1 MKIWKKIVPV
11 KNVDMNAIVVM
22 VVLVVVVN
30 VNVATVNMNLTKP
43 TTHNMPG
50 INNLWGSV
58 TEAVGNMIGIQN
70 SGEANFVE
78 QWGNNY
84 HGKADDK
91 KKQRAFDVITS
102 DYKVPGE
109 AIESINKSAY
119 IFDGDMWFDAD
130 FISDSLKKI
139 GAIESNYTTKKQR
152 GEGPARS
159 YWQVE
164 PSTAKSLLNNSS
176 ALFGPKFNETFAQY
190 AEGDKTAS
198 EILAGKSTK
207 DLQTLIESDSDLG
220 AAFATA
226 KIITT
231 FET

>member
-1 MKIWKKIVPV
+1 M
-11 KNVDMNAIVVM
+11 NVIAVM
-22 VVLVVVVN
+22 VVLVVVGSA
-30 VNVATVNMNLTKP
+30 NVATANTVTKP
-43 TTHNMPG
+43 TTHNMAG
-50 INNLWGSV
+50 INSLWGSIS
-58 TEAVGNMIGIQN
+58 ESVGNMLGISN
-70 SGEANFVE
+70 SAEANFVE
-78 QWGNNY
+78 QWGDNY
-84 HGKADDK
+84 HGKADDDK
-91 KKQRAFDVITS
+91 RQRAFSVLTS
-102 DYKVPGE
+102 DYEVPAD

-119 IFDGDMWFDAD
+119 IFDGDMGFGAD

-139 GAIESNYTTKKQR
+139 GAIESNYTTKKQK

-226 KIITT
+226 KMITT

>member
-1 MKIWKKIVPV
+1 VELVKRVVMPVIVT
-11 KNVDMNAIVVM
+11 M
-22 VVLVVVVN
+22 VVLVAVVN
-30 VNVATVNMNLTKP
+30 VSVATVSMNLTKQ
-43 TTHNMPG
+43 TTHNMAG
-50 INNLWGSV
+50 INSLWGSI
-58 TEAVGNMIGIQN
+58 TESVGNMLGISN
-70 SGEANFVE
+70 SAEANFVE

-84 HGKADDK
+84 HGKAGDD
-91 KKQRAFDVITS
+91 KKQRAFSVLTS
-102 DYKVPGE
+102 DYKVPTD

-119 IFDGDMWFDAD
+119 IFDGDGGFDAD

-164 PSTAKSLLNNSS
+164 PATAKSLLNNSS

-207 DLQTLIESDSDLG
+207 DLQTLMESDSDLG

-226 KIITT
+226 KMITT

>member
-1 MKIWKKIVPV
+1 
-11 KNVDMNAIVVM
+11 MNAIVVM

-70 SGEANFVE
+70 SAEANFVE
-78 QWGNNY
+78 QWGENY

-91 KKQRAFDVITS
+91 KKQRAFNVLTS
-102 DYKVPGE
+102 DYEIPGE
-109 AIESINKSAY
+109 ALESINKSAY
-119 IFDGDMWFDAD
+119 IFDGDMGFGAD

-139 GAIESNYTTKKQR
+139 GAIESNYTTKKQK

-198 EILAGKSTK
+198 EVLAGKSTK
-207 DLQTLIESDSDLG
+207 ELQTLIESDSDLG

>member
-1 MKIWKKIVPV
+1 MYIVIM
-11 KNVDMNAIVVM
+11 NVIAVM
-22 VVLVVVVN
+22 VVLVVVGSA
-30 VNVATVNMNLTKP
+30 NVATANTVTKP
-43 TTHNMPG
+43 TTHNMAG
-50 INNLWGSV
+50 IPNLWGSV
-58 TEAVGNMIGIQN
+58 LEAAGNIIGIRG
-70 SGEANFVE
+70 SSEANFVD
-78 QWGNNY
+78 QWGDNY
-84 HGKADDK
+84 HGKASKD
-91 KKQRAFDVITS
+91 KKQRAFEVLTS
-102 DYKVPGE
+102 DYEVPGE

-119 IFDGDMWFDAD
+119 IFDGDMGFDAD
-130 FISDSLKKI
+130 YISDSLKKI
-139 GAIESNYTTKKQR
+139 GAIESNYLTKKQK

-207 DLQTLIESDSDLG
+207 ELQTLIESDSDLG

-226 KIITT
+226 KMITT

>member
-1 MKIWKKIVPV
+1 
-11 KNVDMNAIVVM
+11 
-22 VVLVVVVN
+22 
-30 VNVATVNMNLTKP
+30 
-43 TTHNMPG
+43 MPG

-58 TEAVGNMIGIQN
+58 TEAVGNMIGITN
-70 SGEANFVE
+70 SKEGNLAE
-78 QWGNNY
+78 QWSNNY
-84 HGKADDK
+84 HGKGDK
-91 KKQRAFDVITS
+91 KKEQRALGVLTS
-102 DYKVPGE
+102 DYTIPGE

-119 IFDGDMWFDAD
+119 IFDGDMGFDAET
-130 FISDSLKKI
+130 ITENLKGI

-164 PSTAKSLLNNSS
+164 PATAKSLLNNSS

-190 AEGDKTAS
+190 AEGDKAAS

-207 DLQTLIESDSDLG
+207 ELQTLIESDSDLG

-226 KIITT
+226 KMITT

>member
-1 MKIWKKIVPV
+1 
-11 KNVDMNAIVVM
+11 MNAIVVM

-70 SGEANFVE
+70 SAEANFVE
-78 QWGNNY
+78 QWGENY

-91 KKQRAFDVITS
+91 KKQRAFNVLTS
-102 DYKVPGE
+102 DYEIPGE
-109 AIESINKSAY
+109 ALESINKSAY
-119 IFDGDMWFDAD
+119 IFDGDMGFGAD

-139 GAIESNYTTKKQR
+139 GAIESNYTTKKQK

-207 DLQTLIESDSDLG
+207 ELQTLIESDSDLG

-226 KIITT
+226 KMITT

>member
-1 MKIWKKIVPV
+1 
-11 KNVDMNAIVVM
+11 MNAIVVM

-70 SGEANFVE
+70 SSEANFVE
-78 QWGNNY
+78 QWGENY

-91 KKQRAFDVITS
+91 KKQRAFNVLTS
-102 DYKVPGE
+102 DYEIPGE
-109 AIESINKSAY
+109 ALESINKSAY
-119 IFDGDMWFDAD
+119 IFDGDMGFGAD

-139 GAIESNYTTKKQR
+139 GAIESNYTTKKQK

-226 KIITT
+226 KMITT

>member
-1 MKIWKKIVPV
+1 M
-11 KNVDMNAIVVM
+11 NVIAVM
-22 VVLVVVVN
+22 VVLVVVGSA
-30 VNVATVNMNLTKP
+30 NVATANTVTKP

-58 TEAVGNMIGIQN
+58 TEAVGNMIGIQG
-70 SGEANFVE
+70 SAEANLAE
-78 QWGNNY
+78 QWANNY

-91 KKQRAFDVITS
+91 KKQRAFEVLTS

-119 IFDGDMWFDAD
+119 IFDGDMGFGAD

-139 GAIESNYTTKKQR
+139 GAIESNYTTKKQK

-198 EILAGKSTK
+198 EVLAGKSIK

>member
-1 MKIWKKIVPV
+1 M
-11 KNVDMNAIVVM
+11 NVIAVM
-22 VVLVVVVN
+22 VVLVVVGSA
-30 VNVATVNMNLTKP
+30 NVATANTVTKP

-50 INNLWGSV
+50 INDLWGSV
-58 TEAVGNMIGIQN
+58 TEAVGNMVGIQG
-70 SGEANFVE
+70 SGDANFVE

-119 IFDGDMWFDAD
+119 IFDGDMGFDAD
-130 FISDSLKKI
+130 FISNSLKKI

-198 EILAGKSTK
+198 EVLAGKYTK

>member
-1 MKIWKKIVPV
+1 M
-11 KNVDMNAIVVM
+11 NVIAVM
-22 VVLVVVVN
+22 VVLVVVGSA
-30 VNVATVNMNLTKP
+30 NVATANTVTKP

-70 SGEANFVE
+70 SAEANFVE
-78 QWGNNY
+78 QWGENY
-84 HGKADDK
+84 HGKAGDD
-91 KKQRAFDVITS
+91 KKQRAFSVLTS
-102 DYKVPGE
+102 DYEVPAD

-119 IFDGDMWFDAD
+119 IFDGDMGFGAD

-139 GAIESNYTTKKQR
+139 GAIESNYTTKKQK

-198 EILAGKSTK
+198 EVLAGKSTK
-207 DLQTLIESDSDLG
+207 ELQTLIESDSDLG

>member
-1 MKIWKKIVPV
+1 M
-11 KNVDMNAIVVM
+11 NVIVVI
-22 VVLVVVVN
+22 VVLVVVGSA
-30 VNVATVNMNLTKP
+30 NVATANTVTKP
-43 TTHNMPG
+43 TTHNMAG
-50 INNLWGSV
+50 INNLWGSI
-58 TEAVGNMIGIQN
+58 TESVGNMLGIQG
-70 SGEANFVE
+70 SAEANFVE
-78 QWGNNY
+78 QWGDKY
-84 HGKADDK
+84 HGKANKD
-91 KKQRAFDVITS
+91 KKQRAFEVITS
-102 DYKVPGE
+102 DYEIPGE

-119 IFDGDMWFDAD
+119 IFDGDMGFGAD

-139 GAIESNYTTKKQR
+139 GAIESNYLTKKQQ

-207 DLQTLIESDSDLG
+207 ELQTLIESDSDLG

-226 KIITT
+226 KMITT

>member
-1 MKIWKKIVPV
+1 M
-11 KNVDMNAIVVM
+11 NVIAVM
-22 VVLVVVVN
+22 VVLVVVGSA
-30 VNVATVNMNLTKP
+30 NVATANTVTKP
-43 TTHNMPG
+43 TTHNMAG

-58 TEAVGNMIGIQN
+58 TEAVGNMLGIQG
-70 SGEANFVE
+70 SGDANFVE

-119 IFDGDMWFDAD
+119 IFDGDMGFDAD
-130 FISDSLKKI
+130 FISNSLKKI

-198 EILAGKSTK
+198 EVLAGKSTK

-226 KIITT
+226 KMITT

>member
-1 MKIWKKIVPV
+1 MVLVKRVVMPV
-11 KNVDMNAIVVM
+11 IVVM
-22 VVLVVVVN
+22 AVLVAVVN
-30 VNVATVNMNLTKP
+30 VSVATVSMNLTKQ
-43 TTHNMPG
+43 TTHNMAG
-50 INNLWGSV
+50 INSLWGSI
-58 TEAVGNMIGIQN
+58 TESVGNMLGIEN
-70 SGEANFVE
+70 SAEANFVE

-84 HGKADDK
+84 HGKAGDD
-91 KKQRAFDVITS
+91 KKQRAFSVLTS
-102 DYKVPGE
+102 EYEIPTD
-109 AIESINKSAY
+109 ALTSISKSAY
-119 IFDGDMWFDAD
+119 IFDGDMGFDAD

-139 GAIESNYTTKKQR
+139 GAIESNYTTKKQK

-164 PSTAKSLLNNSS
+164 PATAKSLLNNSS

-207 DLQTLIESDSDLG
+207 ELQTLIESDSDLG

-226 KIITT
+226 KMITT

>member
-1 MKIWKKIVPV
+1 M
-11 KNVDMNAIVVM
+11 NVIAVM
-22 VVLVVVVN
+22 VVLVVVGSA
-30 VNVATVNMNLTKP
+30 NVATANTVTKP
-43 TTHNMPG
+43 TTHNMAG

-58 TEAVGNMIGIQN
+58 TEAVGNMLGIQG
-70 SGEANFVE
+70 SGDANFVE

-119 IFDGDMWFDAD
+119 IFDGDMGFDAD
-130 FISDSLKKI
+130 FISNSLKKI

-207 DLQTLIESDSDLG
+207 ELQTLIESDSDLG

>member
-1 MKIWKKIVPV
+1 M
-11 KNVDMNAIVVM
+11 NVIAVM
-22 VVLVVVVN
+22 VVLVVVGSA
-30 VNVATVNMNLTKP
+30 NVATANTVTKP

-50 INNLWGSV
+50 INDLWGSV
-58 TEAVGNMIGIQN
+58 TEAVGNMVGIQG
-70 SGEANFVE
+70 SGDANFVE

-119 IFDGDMWFDAD
+119 IFDGDMGFDAD

-198 EILAGKSTK
+198 EVLAGKSTK

>member
-1 MKIWKKIVPV
+1 M
-11 KNVDMNAIVVM
+11 NVIAVM
-22 VVLVVVVN
+22 VVLVVVGSA
-30 VNVATVNMNLTKP
+30 NVATANTVTKP

-58 TEAVGNMIGIQN
+58 TEAVGNMVGIQG
-70 SGEANFVE
+70 SGDANFVE

-119 IFDGDMWFDAD
+119 IFDGDMGFDAD

-198 EILAGKSTK
+198 EVLAGKSTK

-226 KIITT
+226 KMITT